1 MSKKWYNYFVSV
13 EPSEGSAGG
22 PPQGPSGGAGGSADS
37 SAQAVADIVA
47 GLGAPPKFTAPAPG
61 RKPTSF
67 DEIYAAAEIAA
78 PTHGY
83 TILKVAE
90 MLQSEHIRNLPAGVK
105 KSSIL
110 LALDAAGVKLQEVI
124 EDALKRDRAL
134 DTYERVQQK
143 SIDDLQTKKDE
154 ENRRIQQE
162 MERVIAEQ
170 KAKIQAN
177 SDEVSRAVE
186 AFRAWRVQ
194 KQQEEQGIYDA
205 VSYFVTENPITTSSS
220 SPEAPPPPSK
230 GKS

>member
-13 EPSEGSAGG
+13 EPTAGG
-22 PPQGPSGGAGGSADS
+22 PPKASSSGRADLS
-37 SAQAVADIVA
+37 DNPAQAVADIVA

-61 RKPTSF
+61 RKPTTF
-67 DEIYAAAEIAA
+67 DEIYAVAEIAA

-90 MLQSEHIRNLPAGVK
+90 MLQSEHIKNLPAGVK

-143 SIDDLQTKKDE
+143 SIEDLQTKKDE

-162 MERVIAEQ
+162 LEKVIAEQ

-186 AFRAWRVQ
+186 AFRAWRLQ

-205 VSYFVTENPITTSSS
+205 VSYFVTENPITTASS
-220 SPEAPPPPSK
+220 ATQTPPPPSK

>member
-13 EPSEGSAGG
+13 EPAAG
-22 PPQGPSGGAGGSADS
+22 SGGEPPAPSVSGQPADPS
-37 SAQAVADIVA
+37 ENAAQAVADIVA
-47 GLGAPPKFTAPAPG
+47 GLGAAPRLTAPAPG
-61 RKPTSF
+61 GKPRSF
-67 DEIYAAAEIAA
+67 DEIYEAAEIAS

-83 TILKVAE
+83 TILKVGE

-124 EDALKRDRAL
+124 EDALRRDRAL

-143 SIDDLQTKKDE
+143 SLDDLQTKKDE
-154 ENRRIQQE
+154 ENRKLQQDLDR
-162 MERVIAEQ
+162 MIAEQ

-177 SDEVSRAVE
+177 SDEVSRAVD
-186 AFRAWRVQ
+186 AFRSWRLQ

-220 SPEAPPPPSK
+220 APPPPSK